1 MGLLFAVAVVLSY
14 IEGMV
19 TIPGLPP
26 GIKLGL
32 SNIVTMYCVFFSGSS
47 QCLHAGHTESAF
59 GFADAGAYR
68 CPAEFIGGAGF
79 CNGDAVVAALG
90 EKRPFLF
97 GYQYFGRYRP

>member
-32 SNIVTMYCVFFSGSS
+32 SNIVTMYCVFFLGVP
-47 QCLHAGHTESAF
+47 SAYTLAILKALSVLLMR
-59 GFADAGAYR
+59 GPTGALLSLL
-68 CPAEFIGGAGF
+68 GGAGF